1 MPTCIFFELRWRRPA
16 TTAAITRASSAITV
30 RLMTMVLVL
39 ALSVSLSPLPSSLWE
54 GEGGGDA
61 REGEGETEGDT
72 VEGGEAAMTIVEV
85 ATMSVGTDSAEMPS
99 REEAAAPA
107 AVGRAAESEASIAV
121 AEVEAGTA
129 MVAVMSTLAA
139 R

>member
-16 TTAAITRASSAITV
+16 TTAATTRASSAITV

-99 REEAAAPA
+99 REEAAA